1 MDSSRGLAIV
11 CLSLLAVLPAAR
23 GQQNTPRIGY
33 VYPAG
38 GRQGE
43 TFQIVLGGQYLDGAT
58 GLCVGGGDIQAI
70 VLSQTK
76 PLTQRQFNE
85 LRDKMKE
92 LQERRAAAMKSA
104 GPVSGQGVSQDSH
117 DTPAEW
123 TAEDERMLVEIRE
136 KLTEGPPNR
145 QANPAISETV
155 TLSVTVGPDARPG
168 RRDLRLVTASG
179 LSNPLVFCVGT
190 LPEFSETAARAVVA
204 PPNAARQ
211 PYRSQAKVDPAE
223 ADMRISLPA
232 VVNGQ
237 IMPGDVDRYRFPARK
252 GQRLVV
258 AASARELIPY
268 LADAVPGWF
277 QATVALCDDQGREL
291 AYADDYRFNPDPV
304 LCCEIAEDGE
314 YLIEI
319 KDSIY
324 RGRQDFVYR
333 IAVGE
338 LPFVTSIFPLGGP
351 AEARTSID
359 LQGWNLP
366 TTHLIREPGDDER
379 RDGIVELNYSLPTC
393 GNPPLFS
400 VDTLPECV
408 ENESNDSLEMAQR
421 IVLPTIVNGR
431 IDADSD
437 VDVFRF
443 DGRAGSE
450 VVMEVTARRLG
461 SPLDSV
467 LRLTDAAGRHVAFN
481 DDREDK
487 GSGLITHHADSYLSV
502 TLPADGTYYLHL
514 NDAQGRGGD
523 EYGYRLRISPPRPD
537 FELRI
542 VPSSINIRGGATIP
556 LTVHVFRRD
565 GFDGDITLA
574 LKNAPTGYLLSGWA
588 PAAGAEKARS
598 GLYSSTKS
606 PGSISLR
613 NGHDEALDA
622 RPGFEGEESSQE
634 VLPPQSRSDLAFSA
648 QDKVQITLTVPPTP
662 TEEPLSLSV
671 EGRAVIDGCEVVR
684 PVVPADDMM
693 QAFFYRHLV
702 PARELRVAVSG
713 QRMSKGDMRLVGSV
727 PVRIPAGGTASVR
740 VGPAGRWFATTTQL
754 EVSDPAEGIV
764 VESVTPIREGVE
776 ITLKSEADKV
786 RPGLK
791 GNLIVHGFSAKP
803 PASAGEKAP
812 PARRRVPAATLPAIP
827 FEIVSP

>member
-1 MDSSRGLAIV
+1 MDSSRAFVIA
-11 CLSLLAVLPAAR
+11 CLSLLAVLPAVW

-38 GRQGE
+38 GRQGQ
-43 TFQIVLGGQYLDGAT
+43 TFQVVLGGQYLDGAM
-58 GLCVGGGDIQAI
+58 GLCVGGGDIQAV

-92 LQERRAAAMKSA
+92 LQERKAAAMKSA
-104 GPVSGQGVSQDSH
+104 GPGGRQGASQDSN
-117 DTPAEW
+117 DTPVEW
-123 TAEDERMLVEIRE
+123 TAEDEKTLVETRE
-136 KLTEGPPNR
+136 KLSEGPPNR

-155 TLSVTVGPDARPG
+155 TLSVTVGPGARPG
-168 RRDLRLVTASG
+168 HRDLRLVAASG

-190 LPEFSETAARAVVA
+190 LPEFSETAERAVVA
-204 PPNAARQ
+204 PPNTAGQ
-211 PYRSQAKVDPAE
+211 PYRRQAKADPAKKE
-223 ADMRISLPA
+223 RRISLPA

-237 IMPGDVDRYRFPARK
+237 IMPGDADRYRFAARK
-252 GQRLVV
+252 GQCLVV

-277 QATVALCDDQGREL
+277 QATVALCNAQGHEL

-304 LCCEIAEDGE
+304 LCCELPEDGE

-319 KDSIY
+319 KDAIY

-351 AEARTSID
+351 AGARTSVA
-359 LQGWNLP
+359 LQGWNLS
-366 TTHLIREPGDDER
+366 TTRLIREPGDDET
-379 RDGIVELNYSLPTC
+379 RDRIVELDHSLPMS
-393 GNPPLFS
+393 GHPPLFG

-408 ENESNDSLEMAQR
+408 ENESNDSRETAPR
-421 IVLPTIVNGR
+421 IALPTIVNGR
-431 IDADSD
+431 IGADSD
-437 VDVFRF
+437 ADVFRF
-443 DGRAGSE
+443 DGRAGSA
-450 VVMEVTARRLG
+450 VVAEVTARRLG

-467 LRLTDAAGRHVAFN
+467 LRLTDSAGRHVASN

-487 GSGLITHHADSYLSV
+487 GSALITHHADSYLSV
-502 TLPADGTYYLHL
+502 TLPTDGTYCLHL

-523 EYGYRLRISPPRPD
+523 EYGYRLRVSPPRPD

-542 VPSSINIRGGATIP
+542 VPSSVSAGGGATIP
-556 LTVHVFRRD
+556 LTVYALRRD
-565 GFDGDITLA
+565 GFDGDITLV
-574 LKNAPTGYLLSGWA
+574 LKDAPAGYVLSGWA
-588 PAAGAEKARS
+588 PAG
-598 GLYSSTKS
+598 
-606 PGSISLR
+606 
-613 NGHDEALDA
+613 
-622 RPGFEGEESSQE
+622 
-634 VLPPQSRSDLAFSA
+634 
-648 QDKVQITLTVPPTP
+648 QDRVQVTLTVPPAP
-662 TEEPLSLSV
+662 TQEPLSLSA
-671 EGRAVIDGCEVVR
+671 EGRAVIDGQEVVR

-693 QAFFYRHLV
+693 QAFFYWHLV

-713 QRMSKGDMRLVGSV
+713 RRMSRGDMRLVGSV
-727 PVRIPAGGTASVR
+727 PVRIPAGGTAAVR
-740 VGPAGRWFATTTQL
+740 IGPAGRWFAATTQL

-764 VESVTPIREGVE
+764 VESVRPVREGVE
-776 ITLKSEADKV
+776 IVLRSEADKV
-786 RPGLK
+786 QPGLK
-791 GNLIVHGFSAKP
+791 GNLIVNAFSAKP
-803 PASAGEKAP
+803 PASADEKAP

>member
-1 MDSSRGLAIV
+1 MDSSRLLAIA

-38 GRQGE
+38 GRQGQ
-43 TFQIVLGGQYLDGAT
+43 TFQVVLGGQYLDGAV
-58 GLCVGGGDIQAI
+58 GLCIGGGDIQAV

-92 LQERRAAAMKSA
+92 LQERKSAGMKSA
-104 GPVSGQGVSQDSH
+104 GPGGQGVSQDSN
-117 DTPAEW
+117 DASAEW
-123 TAEDERMLVEIRE
+123 TVEDEKMLAEIRE
-136 KLTEGPPNR
+136 KLSEGPPSR

-168 RRDLRLVTASG
+168 RRELRLVTASG

-190 LPEFSETAARAVVA
+190 LPEFREKAARAVVV
-204 PPNAARQ
+204 PPNTAGQ
-211 PYRSQAKVDPAE
+211 PYRRQAKVDPAE
-223 ADMRISLPA
+223 ADMHISLPA

-237 IMPGDVDRYRFPARK
+237 IMPGDVDRYRFAARK

-291 AYADDYRFNPDPV
+291 AYDDDYRFNPDPV
-304 LCCEIAEDGE
+304 LCCEIPEDGE

-351 AEARTSID
+351 AGARTSVD
-359 LQGWNLP
+359 LQGWNLR
-366 TTHLIREPGDDER
+366 TTRLIREPADAEER
-379 RDGIVELNYSLPTC
+379 DRIVELDYSLPTS

-421 IVLPTIVNGR
+421 IALPTIVNGR
-431 IDADSD
+431 ISADSD
-437 VDVFRF
+437 ADVFRF
-443 DGRAGSE
+443 DGRAGSA
-450 VVMEVTARRLG
+450 VVAEVTARRLG

-467 LRLTDAAGRHVAFN
+467 LRLTDNAGRHVASN
-481 DDREDK
+481 DDQEDK
-487 GSGLITHHADSYLSV
+487 GSGLITHHADSCLSV
-502 TLPADGTYYLHL
+502 TLPTDGTYYLRL
-514 NDAQGRGGD
+514 SDAQARGGD

-542 VPSSINIRGGATIP
+542 VPSSINVRGGTTIP
-556 LTVHVFRRD
+556 LTVYVLRRD

-574 LKNAPTGYLLSGWA
+574 LKDAPSGYLLSGWA
-588 PAAGAEKARS
+588 PG
-598 GLYSSTKS
+598 G
-606 PGSISLR
+606 
-613 NGHDEALDA
+613 
-622 RPGFEGEESSQE
+622 
-634 VLPPQSRSDLAFSA
+634 
-648 QDKVQITLTVPPTP
+648 QDKVQITLTVPSKP
-662 TEEPLSLSV
+662 TEEPLSLSA
-671 EGRAVIDGCEVVR
+671 EGRAVIDGREAVR

-693 QAFFYRHLV
+693 QAFFYQHLV

-727 PVRIPAGGTASVR
+727 PVRIPAGGTAPVR
-740 VGPAGRWFATTTQL
+740 IGPAGRWFATTTQL

-776 ITLKSEADKV
+776 IMLRSEADKV
-786 RPGLK
+786 QPGLK
-791 GNLIVHGFSAKP
+791 GNLIVSAFSTKP
-803 PASAGEKAP
+803 PASAGEKTP
-812 PARRRVPAATLPAIP
+812 QARRRVPAVTLPAIP